1 MTLKVQILQ
10 SFRRL
15 LIILVGLMLTWFS
28 EKRLISNTCVHD
40 LLPTWSKNLGRSLNV
55 YLLVA
60 GSRSIDFDFL
70 LSYFFL
76 YGASLVSMH
85 SIKSKMLFGLD
96 YRQTKVTDSTLQN
109 TLAILKNKRIPLDP
123 RATSSDT
130 LALLTNFITTNGR
143 QQSPF
148 LEVTHETIFM
158 EHNTEIEI
166 WAD

>member
-1 MTLKVQILQ
+1 MFDQRVVCTIGPASQRIILQ
-10 SFRRL
+10 
-15 LIILVGLMLTWFS
+15 IVGF
-28 EKRLISNTCVHD
+28 
-40 LLPTWSKNLGRSLNV
+40 
-55 YLLVA
+55 LVA

-130 LALLTNFITTNGR
+130 LALLTNFITTLQIYAWEIPR
-143 QQSPF
+143 KVVF
-148 LEVTHETIFM
+148 LEIFFHWFKCTNYSLYDM
-158 EHNTEIEI
+158 IFFPKLQLEIPFI
-166 WAD
+166 FCTWDSN